1 MSEHLEEFIHKSKK
15 ELQEFAVTFAR
26 MIAAMAMDPHG
37 YFEKTYAARIER
49 AESTEEINGVLA
61 QLVQWAASSAVSDA
75 ERERINRKLDE
86 RGLPTIAAL
95 RVHYLP

>member
-1 MSEHLEEFIHKSKK
+1 MSEHLEEFIRKSKK

-37 YFEKTYAARIER
+37 YFEKKYAARIEQ
-49 AESTEEINGVLA
+49 AESSEEINGVLA

-75 ERERINRKLDE
+75 ERERINRELDE

-95 RVHYLP
+95 RLHYLP

>member
-1 MSEHLEEFIHKSKK
+1 MSDHLEEFVHKGKN

-26 MIAAMAMDPHG
+26 LIAAIAMDPHG
-37 YFEKTYAARIER
+37 YFEKEYTARIER

-61 QLVQWAASSAVSDA
+61 QLVQWVASSAVSDA
-75 ERERINRKLDE
+75 ERERINRELDG

-95 RVHYLP
+95 RLHYLP